1 MAGISLKTKVMY
13 FVDLLPAGS
22 DTACTGAELCRFL
35 KSSVTYD
42 RTDSGRRR
50 DTMIRSLLVVDDH
63 LMTRAGLRAL
73 AQHGELA
80 DVCWLEAGT
89 LAEALACYR
98 QQVPEPDLVLLDL
111 KLPDSLGLNG
121 LRRFM
126 AEHPQARIAVFSAT
140 EDRYIV
146 QQALALGAVG
156 FVPKTSNAESVRT
169 HIARLL
175 GGTNDLPQHTA
186 GGFGAPDTSG
196 LTTTQLDVLE
206 LVLGGLSNQQIA
218 TELGLA
224 LGTVKNAVSSIM
236 LKFGVQSRQHLV
248 SLFR

>member
-1 MAGISLKTKVMY
+1 MTSLER
-13 FVDLLPAGS
+13 DDGH
-22 DTACTGAELCRFL
+22 
-35 KSSVTYD
+35 
-42 RTDSGRRR
+42 
-50 DTMIRSLLVVDDH
+50 DTMMRTLLVVDDH

-73 AQHGELA
+73 AQSGDLA

-89 LAEALACYR
+89 LTEALDCYCR
-98 QQVPEPDLVLLDL
+98 QLPPPDLVLLDL

-121 LRRFM
+121 LRRFL
-126 AEHPQARIAVFSAT
+126 AEHPDARIAVFSAT

-146 QQALALGAVG
+146 QQARTMGAVG
-156 FVPKTSNAESVRT
+156 FVPKTSNAVGVRAQ
-169 HIARLL
+169 IARLL
-175 GGTNDLPQHTA
+175 KGEADPAEHLAHAIGV
-186 GGFGAPDTSG
+186 PDTTG
-196 LTTTQLDVLE
+196 LTATQLDVLE

-224 LGTVKNAVSSIM
+224 LGTVKNSVSSIM

>member
-1 MAGISLKTKVMY
+1 
-13 FVDLLPAGS
+13 
-22 DTACTGAELCRFL
+22 
-35 KSSVTYD
+35 
-42 RTDSGRRR
+42 
-50 DTMIRSLLVVDDH
+50 MIRSLLVVDDH

-73 AQHGELA
+73 VQNGPLA
-80 DVCWLEAGT
+80 DVCWMEAGT
-89 LAEALACYR
+89 LAEALDCYR
-98 QQVPEPDLVLLDL
+98 RQLPPPDLVLLDL

-121 LRRFM
+121 LRRFL
-126 AEHPQARIAVFSAT
+126 AQHPDARIAVFSAT

-146 QQALALGAVG
+146 QQALAMGAVG
-156 FVPKTSNAESVRT
+156 FVPKTINAEGVRAQ
-169 HIARLL
+169 IARLL
-175 GGTNDLPQHTA
+175 EGESDAPDPATCGPD
-186 GGFGAPDTSG
+186 GPDTSG
-196 LTTTQLDVLE
+196 LTATQLDVLE